1 MQFEK
6 RRLATDDNLKRAR
19 KWFYTVYA
27 YKQMVDRRRISKGEL
42 DQRLASWKGG
52 GMFYVCGSKT
62 DDW

>member
-1 MQFEK
+1 M
-6 RRLATDDNLKRAR
+6 ATDDNLKRAR